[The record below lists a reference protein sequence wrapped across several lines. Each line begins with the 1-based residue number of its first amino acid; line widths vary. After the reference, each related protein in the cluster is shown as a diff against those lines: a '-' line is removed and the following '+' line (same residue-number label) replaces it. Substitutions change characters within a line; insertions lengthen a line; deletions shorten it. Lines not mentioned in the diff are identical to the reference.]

1 MAFCPVQLGIDEE
14 LVGFTFKSL
23 EPIAFD
29 DDRLCVDAIKR
40 VGFGGNF
47 LTDDTT
53 LKYLRTDYYEP
64 KILNRLSR
72 EDWIKAGS
80 KDINARAKERITRLM
95 KEHQPEPLD
104 AGVKKELRALVKS
117 ME

>member
-1 MAFCPVQLGIDEE
+1 
-14 LVGFTFKSL
+14 
-23 EPIAFD
+23 
-29 DDRLCVDAIKR
+29 

-47 LTDDTT
+47 MTDDTT

-72 EDWIKAGS
+72 EEWVKAGS
-80 KDINARAKERITRLM
+80 KDINARAKERIKKLI
-95 KEHQPEPLD
+95 KEYQPEPLD
-104 AGVKKELRALVKS
+104 RNIQKKLRTLVKS